1 MDEGT
6 ILVTGGTGF
15 VGVSCIIRLLADGTR
30 VRTTVRDLARADD
43 LRELVRL
50 GGADPDGVEV
60 VAADLLDDAGW
71 PDAVAGVT
79 HVLHVASPF
88 PVRQPKDEDELI
100 APAREGVLRV
110 LSAARD
116 AGVRR
121 VVQTS
126 SFAAIGYGR
135 PNPGRAYT
143 EEDWT
148 DPDGPGVT
156 PYIRSKTL
164 AEHAAWQFIDREGGG
179 LELATVN
186 PVGIFG
192 PAIGTDLSTSLELLR
207 QLLDG
212 GYPVVPNGTVS
223 AVDVR
228 DVADLHVLAMRH
240 PDAAGERFLAVSG
253 DAITYL
259 DLSRFLRDR
268 LGERAR
274 RAPTRVIPDWVVKA
288 GAPFSRELR
297 LMASELGRRGDAS
310 HGKATRMLGWTP
322 RSREEAILASAQSL
336 LDLGLVRA

>member
-1 MDEGT
+1 MDEGP

-15 VGVSCIIRLLADGTR
+15 VGVSCIIRLLADGAR
-30 VRTTVRDLARADD
+30 VRTTVRDLARADE
-43 LRELVRL
+43 LRALVRL
-50 GGADPDGVEV
+50 GGTDPDGIEV

-71 PDAVAGVT
+71 PAAVDGVT

-110 LSAARD
+110 LRAARD

-135 PNPGRAYT
+135 PNPGRPYT

-164 AEHAAWQFIDREGGG
+164 AERAAWEFVDREGGG

-212 GYPVVPNGTVS
+212 DYPVVPNGSAS

-228 DVADLHVLAMRH
+228 DVAELHVLAMRH

-288 GAPFSRELR
+288 GAPFSRDLR
-297 LMASELGRRGDAS
+297 QMASELGRRGDAS
-310 HGKATRMLGWTP
+310 HEKATRMLGWTP
-322 RSREEAILASAQSL
+322 RSREDAILASAQSL
-336 LDLGLVRA
+336 LDLGLVRT